1 MQMPLKKQIQAVLAS
16 DYRGPKAAYGEVD
29 ILKALFA
36 IGNSE
41 TNLGRTRLGQLTGL
55 GQGEIRT
62 LISRLKNSGLI
73 VVDAKGA
80 SLTEKGKREF
90 SGISKALPY
99 SSQVEAKSIGLGKF
113 AWSIIARDNQAKIRS
128 GIEQRDASIRVGAGG
143 TLTVIYSST
152 KFMVPSVDKKSANAD
167 CEALGPSEPWTSI
180 RSEGKPK
187 NGDVVIVSWADTV
200 LLAEA
205 GALSAAL
212 TIM

>member
-1 MQMPLKKQIQAVLAS
+1 MPLKKQIQAVLAS

-29 ILKALFA
+29 ILKSLFA
-36 IGNSE
+36 IGKSK

-55 GQGEIRT
+55 GQGEVRT

-90 SGISKALPY
+90 IGITKSLPY
-99 SSQVEAKSIGLGKF
+99 SSQVEARTIGLGKY
-113 AWSIIARDNQAKIRS
+113 AWSIIIRDNQTKIRS
-128 GIEQRDASIRVGAGG
+128 GIEQRDGSIRVGAGG
-143 TLTVIYSST
+143 ALTVIYSSG
-152 KFMVPSVDKKSANAD
+152 KFMVPSVDKNSANTD
-167 CEALGPSEPWTSI
+167 CEAHGPSEPWTTI

-187 NGDVVIVSWADTV
+187 TGDVVIVSWADSL

-205 GALSAAL
+205 GALAAAL
-212 TIM
+212 TIL